1 MANLKEQLLAFREG
15 KYLNSEGKESWCFN
29 FWDWFCKSKSL
40 KAKADRL
47 FKLTERFVRAMNVDL
62 EKHYV
67 FFKNNC
73 PMFGPLYDDLRI
85 CSIDEGKVIWN
96 LTPKSGHSGKAE
108 LWGAS
113 NDFKEPIATADNATE
128 LLKMIH

>member
-1 MANLKEQLLAFREG
+1 MKATLKDQLLAFREG
-15 KYLNSEGKESWCFN
+15 KYLNSEGAESWCFN
-29 FWDWFCKSKSL
+29 FWDWFCKTPSL

-47 FKLTERFVRAMNVDL
+47 FRLTEKAARALGVDL

-73 PMFGPLYDDLRI
+73 PMSGPLYDDLRI
-85 CSIDEGKVIWN
+85 CDIETGDVVWN

-108 LWGAS
+108 LWGAK
-113 NDFKEPIATADNATE
+113 NEWKEPIAIASNATD
-128 LLKMIH
+128 LLKLL